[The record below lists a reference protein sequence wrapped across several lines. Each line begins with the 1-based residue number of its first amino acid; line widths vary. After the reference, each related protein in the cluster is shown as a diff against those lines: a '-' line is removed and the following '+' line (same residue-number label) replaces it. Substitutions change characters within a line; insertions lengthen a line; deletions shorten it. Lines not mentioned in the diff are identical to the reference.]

1 MNNYLIIT
9 TVGTSV
15 FSNFNKQKVKLAFN
29 TSREGQAVYR
39 DGVDMKKLEGCTAQ
53 DYLEQRVTLTSIE
66 EKIQD
71 FWLKSI
77 EKTDHGWD
85 WKGINNEVSNRHASA
100 EITSILEIAEKIK
113 KEDQGAKIEVKL
125 LATDTALSVSA
136 AKLIRQFPFDQFK
149 LDVEKPE
156 FDPNNDYILS
166 LGVHPTE
173 EQNKKQYYDEGLQ
186 HLVERLIGKEGLI
199 KKAKKGKIKSV
210 INFSGGYKAIIPY
223 LTIIAQLE
231 DIPMYYIYEESDY
244 LMEVGSL
251 PVNFDWG
258 VIEMYHPYLDDAL
271 LSDPNQY
278 EESGY
283 NETTASFL
291 ARHKLIH
298 NSGNSYCL
306 TPLGNVIKSYL
317 NRETSS
323 KPSIFGEYMETKIHE
338 FYTDCYRLKNAL
350 PDEGGKI
357 VELPLRAIKFKKG
370 KDNGDY
376 DLLLVK
382 NHDQRLEFIAC
393 EIKSVS
399 NIRENQKEKLKD
411 QFRKYSECFDTL
423 FEFENK
429 PLSEIRL
436 YIHKL
441 PFQTQFLNQVI
452 SILIEFKECVEND
465 LGKKF
470 SVFTVDAKVKGD
482 KIDYHGFLKEKLEP
496 NSIRHYELKSG
507 NHA

>member
-1 MNNYLIIT
+1 MNRYLIIT
-9 TVGTSV
+9 TVGTSLFTNYIKEEIRNSFEDYKPIDFGDWEKKKLTAEDYGQPGND
-15 FSNFNKQKVKLAFN
+15 FSNMESIIENDWLTGK
-29 TSREGQAVYR
+29 
-39 DGVDMKKLEGCTAQ
+39 KKLGQ
-53 DYLEQRVTLTSIE
+53 DWIPDE
-66 EKIQD
+66 EAP
-71 FWLKSI
+71 
-77 EKTDHGWD
+77 
-85 WKGINNEVSNRHASA
+85 NRHASA
-100 EITSILEIAEKIK
+100 EITSILKIAEKIK
-113 KEDQGAKIEVKL
+113 EENQDAKIEVKL

-136 AKLIRQFPFDQFK
+136 AKLISLFPFSQFDITLEPQGK
-149 LDVEKPE
+149 QG
-156 FDPNNDYILS
+156 FDPQNDYIPS
-166 LGVHPTE
+166 LGVHPPGG
-173 EQNKKQYYDEGLQ
+173 QNESQYYDEGLQ
-186 HLVERLIGKEGLI
+186 QLVEILIGKEGLI
-199 KKAKKGKIKSV
+199 KEVKKHKRKPI

-223 LTIIAQLE
+223 LTIISQLE

-258 VIEMYHPYLDDAL
+258 VIEIYHPYLDDAL
-271 LSDPNQY
+271 LSDPNQH

-283 NETTASFL
+283 NEKTASFL
-291 ARHKLIH
+291 ARHKLIR
-298 NSGNSYCL
+298 SLGNSYCL

-317 NRETSS
+317 DRETSS

-338 FYTDCYRLKNAL
+338 FYTDCYRLKNTL

-382 NHDQRLEFIAC
+382 NHDKRLNLIAC

-429 PLSEIRL
+429 SLSEIRL

-452 SILIEFKECVEND
+452 SILIEFKEYVENG

-482 KIDYHGFLKEKLEP
+482 KIDYHGFLKEKLAP
-496 NSIRHYELKSG
+496 DSIRHYELKSG